1 MTGLDFFVDVVI
13 RGMVLGVGAGDPPD
27 EVAQVLGSGYVEDLR
42 RTTLRRDYGLV
53 EFSWTK
59 GRDDTAWCP
68 GGFVVQVHRLTAL
81 PVTTPFDRYG
91 SFDQRL
97 RFDELARMVAAL
109 HHRLEEITREADG
122 PTYRR
127 YWLADSQTVI
137 LVVADSA
144 DGRLSAG
151 DVWSIAVPSPAAG
164 RPDARS
170 QAIDDQLA
178 HMLRL
183 SDTARADWLQRN
195 QLSAAHVNW
204 WLALLY
210 TLDQKIN
217 KADRPIQVRADWVRL
232 KLWLLR
238 WTSDQ
243 GVFNAY
249 EHAQRMAYFRAML
262 KDLDI
267 DLLALVPSAD
277 EIVRDCLAAIPVS
290 LDEVALVDHP
300 SALRQ
305 LDRSQMW
312 ASRQAKHLIN
322 AAQYNLDDVTDEQ
335 LAQQLRQWIAVKGRL
350 V

>member
-1 MTGLDFFVDVVI
+1 MFFFFFSSRRRHTRFSRDWSSDVCSS
-13 RGMVLGVGAGDPPD
+13 D
-27 EVAQVLGSGYVEDLR
+27 
-42 RTTLRRDYGLV
+42 
-53 EFSWTK
+53 
-59 GRDDTAWCP
+59 
-68 GGFVVQVHRLTAL
+68 
-81 PVTTPFDRYG
+81 
-91 SFDQRL
+91 
-97 RFDELARMVAAL
+97 
-109 HHRLEEITREADG
+109 
-122 PTYRR
+122 
-127 YWLADSQTVI
+127 
-137 LVVADSA
+137 
-144 DGRLSAG
+144 
-151 DVWSIAVPSPAAG
+151 
-164 RPDARS
+164 
-170 QAIDDQLA
+170 
-178 HMLRL
+178 L

-335 LAQQLRQWIAVKGRL
+335 LAKQLRQWIAVKGRL
-350 V
+350 VLSPLQFALRRRRTSAARPNAKLS

>member
-1 MTGLDFFVDVVI
+1 MTGLDFFVDVVV

-27 EVAQVLGSGYVEDLR
+27 EVARVLGSGYVEDLR

-53 EFSWTK
+53 EFSWTR

-97 RFDELARMVAAL
+97 RFDGLARTVAAL
-109 HHRLEEITREADG
+109 DQRLEEIAREGDS
-122 PTYRR
+122 PTFRR
-127 YWLADSQTVI
+127 YGLAESQTVI

-164 RPDARS
+164 RPAARS
-170 QAIDDQLA
+170 QAIDHQLA

-195 QLSAAHVNW
+195 QPAAAHVNW
-204 WLALLY
+204 WLALLC
-210 TLDQKIN
+210 TPDRKFN
-217 KADRPIQVRADWVRL
+217 KAGRPIQMRADWVRL
-232 KLWLLR
+232 TLWLLR

-267 DLLALVPSAD
+267 DSLALAPSAD
-277 EIVRDCLAAIPVS
+277 EIVRNCLAAIPVS

-300 SALRQ
+300 SALRR
-305 LDRSQMW
+305 LNRSQMW
-312 ASRQAKHLIN
+312 ASRRAKNLIN
-322 AAQYNLDDVTDEQ
+322 AAEYNLDDVTDER
-335 LAQQLRQWIAVKGRL
+335 LAQQLRQWIAVKRRL